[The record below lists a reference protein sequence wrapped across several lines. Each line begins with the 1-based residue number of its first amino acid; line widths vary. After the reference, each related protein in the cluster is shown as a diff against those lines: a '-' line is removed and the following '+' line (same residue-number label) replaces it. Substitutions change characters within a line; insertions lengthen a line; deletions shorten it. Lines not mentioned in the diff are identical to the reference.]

1 MQSSAGLVIWDFNIG
16 EPPPVGP
23 LWAGDLLL
31 LLFFLRFGAGRRPLE
46 AWYCSE
52 LQNLLA
58 ELERHFLV
66 INDIDRKK

>member
-1 MQSSAGLVIWDFNIG
+1 MQSSPGLGIWDVNIS
-16 EPPPVGP
+16 ELPTVGP

-31 LLFFLRFGAGRRPLE
+31 LLCVIRFGAGRRPLE

-58 ELERHFLV
+58 ELERHFVV
-66 INDIDRKK
+66 INEIYMNK